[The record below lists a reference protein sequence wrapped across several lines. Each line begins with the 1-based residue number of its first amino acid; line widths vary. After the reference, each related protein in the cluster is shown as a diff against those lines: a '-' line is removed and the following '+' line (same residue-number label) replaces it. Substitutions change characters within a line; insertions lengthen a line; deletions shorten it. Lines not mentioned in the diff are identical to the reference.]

1 MAKNKSQMQ
10 PPYYKIT
17 SFEPI
22 GFEED
27 EGGVFI
33 DIRFETDHA
42 QSPHLLLTLSY
53 DSAIE
58 AIQQFDSFLYALC
71 QKSSHPYPP
80 TSH

>member
-1 MAKNKSQMQ
+1 MDADKSQMQ

-33 DIRFETDHA
+33 EIQAETDHE
-42 QSPHLLLTLSY
+42 QKPLSIF
-53 DSAIE
+53 SLI
-58 AIQQFDSFLYALC
+58 L
-71 QKSSHPYPP
+71 
-80 TSH
+80 